1 LSGAGIALLNRIYIV
16 VGIFAIVV
24 LGSAFILPRFIH
36 WADYRDRME
45 VLASQ
50 VLGTNVSIRGDIS
63 FSLLPTPRLEFDD
76 VVVGPA
82 TDPAATVRRVEA
94 EFALMDFLRDIYNAT
109 SVSLIAPVVDFT
121 IDENGLLASGFD
133 MSNAGTG
140 IALAQAR
147 ITEATVRL
155 ADLRSHEA
163 FTVSNL
169 SGDLRLSSFQ
179 GPFQFQGTAD
189 YADARYELRLN
200 SGASGAQA
208 GVRVSAFV
216 RDIATNTTFN
226 ADGTFESGLAPKFD
240 GTLTYRQPPQVAD
253 AAKDITGDLVFET
266 KVAASTDRVSLTGF
280 TLSPDQNRSGM
291 RLTGTANVQL
301 GGTRL
306 FDIMV
311 SGGVFSLPPR
321 DASEVAAEQ
330 AYEFVRLLGEI
341 PAPPIPDM
349 AGKLTV
355 DLAEVGLRGFSLRNL
370 RIEATTDG
378 DSWTIAQAIGV
389 LPGQTETRFS
399 GKVTNA
405 GGSIGV
411 MGDIVMRAQRLDA
424 LAALW
429 RKPSDDNPLFGVP
442 GELHGRVRLG
452 SDAFGLSNAWIALGG
467 QDHGLDLRIG
477 FGTEPRLDTVLRLG
491 ELDAPLSDALF
502 ALAPNAPLDNN
513 FLISFP
519 DGSFSVQAQVLDV
532 IGLPAQNLVAEAQW
546 SRDAIR
552 FSRLSVDDWGGVG
565 FNGTV
570 RLGGSLL
577 DPNITLSGGLKLKE
591 AGAPGL
597 TALYEMGNVP
607 FDWQQAIDL
616 AMPADLQIVLAN
628 AEQGTGQTITANGS
642 IAEAALDV
650 RVESERPFSRM
661 SEGQLSIVASVEA
674 PDSLAL
680 LEQFGWSGPS
690 LFTGDEAMV
699 GSAFVDGTLADGFNG
714 RLSLGQDG
722 QVVAFY
728 GDLTFDD
735 GAALSGI
742 GTADVILRDG
752 SGLAALVGVS
762 GAQLPAVE
770 ATANMEFVTGRNLKL
785 ADIFGTSGDTLFS
798 GDISMEMIGQL
809 PGFGG
814 TITADSVDATAL
826 AALLFGGD
834 ALIGGGGGGW
844 PEGPLATSLA
854 PRETRGNIEVI
865 ARELSLDGRTIGGD
879 TNFIF
884 LWDQQ
889 SATLGRFETALGGGK
904 LSLNLVNCCA
914 SALSER
920 TISGRGTMV
929 GVTIDAVAPEL
940 GLSGIL
946 DGSGQF
952 EGSGHS
958 LAEVVRSLSGE
969 GNFAIQQFGVSGLS
983 TDVYPA
989 LVGVDDVLNTPPEV
1003 LDSVMS
1009 DALAQGKFD
1018 APLAPGAF
1026 SIAGGTLRVG
1036 NMFIDGAAATLSG
1049 SLQVALSDMG
1059 LSGSFVMVPKAF
1071 EDPRGLIELDNA
1083 RILTRLGGSVEAP
1096 ETALDLSE
1104 ISAAVQVRANEIELD
1119 RLEVLRLED
1128 EARQRAAAEDRNR
1141 RIEEQRRLAAEEAAR
1156 RAAEEE
1162 AARIAAEEEAA
1173 REAEQIAPF
1182 TQPLVAPQPLLPNL
1196 DQQTIEMLIQG
1207 APDASQSPQR
1217 LAPITSPLQ

>member
-1 LSGAGIALLNRIYIV
+1 MLNRIYIV

-50 VLGTNVSIRGDIS
+50 VLGTDVSIRGDIA

-109 SVSLIAPVVDFT
+109 SVSLIGPVVDFT
-121 IDENGLLASGFD
+121 IDENGLLASGVD

-140 IALAQAR
+140 VALGHAS
-147 ITEATVRL
+147 ITDGSVRL
-155 ADLRSHEA
+155 NDVRSHET

-169 SGDLRLSSFQ
+169 SGDLRLSSLG
-179 GPFQFQGTAD
+179 GPFQFQGNAD
-189 YADARYELRLN
+189 YADGRYELRLN
-200 SGASGAQA
+200 SGASDAQGAA
-208 GVRVSAFV
+208 RVSAFV
-216 RDIATNTTFN
+216 RDLVTNTVFN
-226 ADGTFESGLAPKFD
+226 ADGSFESGLAPKFD
-240 GTLTYRQPPQVAD
+240 GTLTYRQPPQLAT
-253 AAKDITGDLVFET
+253 AAKDITGDLVLET
-266 KVAASTDRVSLTGF
+266 KITASTDRVSLTGF

-301 GGTRL
+301 GETRF

-341 PAPPIPDM
+341 PAPPIPKM
-349 AGKLTV
+349 AGKLEI
-355 DLAEVGLRGFSLRNL
+355 DLAEVGMRGFSLRNL
-370 RIEATTDG
+370 RVEATTDG
-378 DSWTIAQAIGV
+378 DSWTIAQAIGL

-405 GGSIGV
+405 GGSLGV

-477 FGTEPRLDTVLRLG
+477 FGAEPRLDTVLRLG
-491 ELDAPLSDALF
+491 DLDAPLSEALF
-502 ALAPNAPLDNN
+502 ALAPNASLDSN

-519 DGSFSVQAQVLDV
+519 DGSFSVQAQALDV
-532 IGLPAQNLVAEAQW
+532 LGVPAQNLVGEAQW

-570 RLGGSLL
+570 RLSGSLL
-577 DPNITLSGGLKLKE
+577 DPNVTLSGGLNLKE

-597 TALYEMGNVP
+597 TALYEMANVP

-616 AMPADLQIVLAN
+616 AMPADLQIVLAD
-628 AEQGTGQTITANGS
+628 AEQGSGQTITANGS

-650 RVESERPFSRM
+650 RVESERPISHM
-661 SEGQLSIVASVEA
+661 GEGQLSVVASIEA
-674 PDSLAL
+674 QDSLAL
-680 LEQFGWSGPS
+680 LEQFGWTGPS

-699 GSAFVDGTLADGFNG
+699 GSAFVDGTLADGFTG

-728 GDLTFDD
+728 GDFDFDD
-735 GAALSGI
+735 GAVLSGT

-752 SGLAALVGVS
+752 SGLAAWVGVS
-762 GAQLPAVE
+762 GAQLPPVE
-770 ATANMEFVTGRNLKL
+770 ASASMEFVAGRSLALSEITG
-785 ADIFGTSGDTLFS
+785 ASGDTRFS
-798 GDISMEMIGQL
+798 GDVSMQMIGQL

-814 TITADSVDATAL
+814 TITTDRVDTTAL
-826 AALLFGGD
+826 AAFLFGGE
-834 ALIGGGGGGW
+834 ALIGAAEGVW
-844 PEGPLATSLA
+844 PEGPLATAHA
-854 PRETRGNIEVI
+854 PRQTRGNVEVI

-879 TNFIF
+879 TSFMF

-914 SALSER
+914 GALSER
-920 TISGRGTMV
+920 TISGRGTMT
-929 GVTIDAVAPEL
+929 GVTIAAVAPEL

-952 EGSGHS
+952 EGAGQS

-969 GNFAIQQFGVSGLS
+969 GNFAIQEFGVAGHS
-983 TDVYPA
+983 TAVYPA
-989 LVGVDDVLNTPPEV
+989 LVNVDDVLNTPPEV
-1003 LDSVMS
+1003 LETVMRA
-1009 DALAQGKFD
+1009 ALEEGKFG
-1018 APLAPGAF
+1018 APVAPGAF
-1026 SIAGGTLRVG
+1026 TIAGGTVRVG
-1036 NMFIDGAAATLSG
+1036 NMFIDGEAATLSG
-1049 SLQVALSDMG
+1049 SLQLALNDMG
-1059 LSGSFVMVPKAF
+1059 VSGSFVMMPKAF
-1071 EDPRGLIELDNA
+1071 EDPRGLVELDNA
-1083 RILTRLGGSVEAP
+1083 RILTRLGGTVSAP
-1096 ETALDLSE
+1096 EATLDLSE

-1119 RLEVLRLED
+1119 RLDALRLED

-1156 RAAEEE
+1156 
-1162 AARIAAEEEAA
+1162 IAAEEEAA
-1173 REAEQIAPF
+1173 RLAAGEEAARAAEPVPPF
-1182 TQPLVAPQPLLPNL
+1182 SQPLVAPEPILPNF
-1196 DQQTIEMLIQG
+1196 DQQTIEMLIQS
-1207 APDASQSPQR
+1207 APDASQSPT
-1217 LAPITSPLQ
+1217 LFAPTIRPLP

>member
-1 LSGAGIALLNRIYIV
+1 LLNRIYIV

-50 VLGTNVSIRGDIS
+50 VLGTDVSIRGDIS
-63 FSLLPTPRLEFDD
+63 FSLLPTPRLEFED

-140 IALAQAR
+140 VALEHAR
-147 ITEATVRL
+147 ITEGLVRL
-155 ADLRSHEA
+155 TDERSRET
-163 FTVSNL
+163 FTASNL
-169 SGDLRLSSFQ
+169 SGDLRLSSFS
-179 GPFQFQGTAD
+179 GPFQFQGNAD
-189 YADARYELRLN
+189 YAEARYELRLN
-200 SGASGAQA
+200 SGASSAQGAT
-208 GVRVSAFV
+208 RVSAFV
-216 RDIATNTTFN
+216 RDLATNTTFN
-226 ADGTFESGLAPKFD
+226 ADGAFEGGLAPKFD
-240 GTLTYRQPPQVAD
+240 GTLTYRQPPQVA
-253 AAKDITGDLVFET
+253 AAARDITGDLVFES
-266 KVAASTDRVSLTGF
+266 KIMASTDRVSLTGF
-280 TLSPDQNRSGM
+280 TLSPDQNRAGM

-301 GGTRL
+301 GDNRF

-321 DASEVAAEQ
+321 NASEVAAEQ
-330 AYEFVRLLGEI
+330 AYEFVRFLGEI
-341 PAPPIPDM
+341 PTPAIPNM

-370 RIEATTDG
+370 HVEASTDG
-378 DSWTIAQAIGV
+378 NSWTIAQAVGL

-399 GKVTNA
+399 GKVTNN
-405 GGSIGV
+405 GGSLGV

-452 SDAFGLSNAWIALGG
+452 SDAFGLSNAWIDLGG

-477 FGTEPRLDTVLRLG
+477 FGAEPRLDTVLRLG
-491 ELDAPLSDALF
+491 KLDAPLSDALF

-519 DGSFSVQAQVLDV
+519 DGSFSVQAQALDV
-532 IGLPAQNLVAEAQW
+532 LGLPAQNLVGEAQW

-570 RLGGSLL
+570 RLGGSLVE
-577 DPNITLSGGLKLKE
+577 PSVTLSGGLKLKE

-597 TALYEMGNVP
+597 TALYEMANVP

-628 AEQGTGQTITANGS
+628 AEQGNGQTITANGS

-650 RVESERPFSRM
+650 RIDSELPISRV
-661 SEGQLSIVASVEA
+661 SEGQLSVVASVEA
-674 PDSLAL
+674 QDSLAL
-680 LEQFGWSGPS
+680 LEQFGWTGPS
-690 LFTGDEAMV
+690 LFSGDEPMV
-699 GSAFVDGTLADGFNG
+699 GSAFVDGSLATGFNG
-714 RLSLGQDG
+714 RLSLGQEG

-728 GDLTFDD
+728 GDLKFDE
-735 GAALSGI
+735 GAVLSGT

-752 SGLAALVGVS
+752 SGLAALVGVV
-762 GAQLPAVE
+762 GAQLPEVE
-770 ATANMEFVTGRNLKL
+770 ATANMDFVSGRSLKL
-785 ADIFGTSGDTLFS
+785 ADIFGASGDTRFS
-798 GDISMEMIGQL
+798 GDISMEMIGQM

-814 TITADSVDATAL
+814 TITTDSVDATAL
-826 AALLFGGD
+826 AGFLLGGE
-834 ALIGGGGGGW
+834 ALIGAGGGVW
-844 PEGPLATSLA
+844 PEGPLATTLA
-854 PRETRGNIEVI
+854 PRQTRGNIEVI
-865 ARELSLDGRTIGGD
+865 ARELSLAGRTIGGE
-879 TNFIF
+879 TNFMF

-914 SALSER
+914 GLLSDR
-920 TISGRGTMV
+920 TISGRGTLA

-952 EGSGHS
+952 EGSGQS

-983 TDVYPA
+983 TGVYPA
-989 LVGVDDVLNTPPEV
+989 LVGIEDVLDTPRDQLE
-1003 LDSVMS
+1003 SVMS
-1009 DALAQGKFD
+1009 AALAEGEFE

-1026 SIAGGTLRVG
+1026 SIAGGTVRVG
-1036 NMFIDGAAATLSG
+1036 NMFIDGEAATLSG
-1049 SLQVALSDMG
+1049 SLQVALSDIG
-1059 LSGSFVMVPKAF
+1059 LSGSFVMIPKAF
-1071 EDPRGLIELDNA
+1071 ADPRGLVELDNA
-1083 RILTRLGGSVEAP
+1083 RILTRLGGTAQTP
-1096 ETALDLSE
+1096 ETELDLSE

-1119 RLEVLRLED
+1119 RLEALRVED
-1128 EARQRAAAEDRNR
+1128 EARQRAAAQDRNR

-1173 REAEQIAPF
+1173 REAEQVAPF
-1182 TQPLVAPQPLLPNL
+1182 TQPLVAPQPVLPNF
-1196 DQQTIEMLIQG
+1196 DQQMIEMLIQS
-1207 APDASQSPQR
+1207 APDAPQNSGPATR
-1217 LAPITSPLQ
+1217 PLQ